1 MNTCNAADAAFG
13 RSREVG
19 TPPGSGR
26 AHWSWALPWNAP
38 PEVVWWVYWPQRR
51 TTGVLMRLANVVLTC
66 EDDTI
71 DLQYVHEL
79 EVTCDRVS
87 LDAAIAR

>member
-1 MNTCNAADAAFG
+1 
-13 RSREVG
+13 
-19 TPPGSGR
+19 
-26 AHWSWALPWNAP
+26 
-38 PEVVWWVYWPQRR
+38 
-51 TTGVLMRLANVVLTC
+51 LTC